1 MINIRIN
8 QDDRVEFLDSLV
20 EFRGTEVLKNMP
32 RIAGIQQCDY
42 DEEDSTFEEKPLSN
56 LPQSSQKEITSND

>member
-8 QDDRVEFLDSLV
+8 QDDRVEFLDSLA

-32 RIAGIQQCDY
+32 RIAGIQECED
-42 DEEDSTFEEKPLSN
+42 DEEDSTFEEKPLCN
-56 LPQSSQKEITSND
+56 LPQSSQNEVTTNN